1 MKTTVSLRSSG
12 PSVRLSVRNSAA
24 LVFLLLLV
32 LSPASLLAQQM
43 KKVPFPFS
51 PIGVNCLPWFVAK
64 DARIFEKH
72 GVDVDP
78 VFIGASSALFQAML
92 SGAADMA
99 GSGGPAVISNILK
112 AGDIIQVT
120 AMVPRFTQSIM
131 VKPEIKKVEDMA
143 GKRIGVSRLG
153 TVTHFALQTALDGY
167 GVKGVT
173 ILQMGGQPE
182 AFAGLSRGSVDGA
195 VFSPPYNFLLKKQGY
210 NELVSPND
218 LAKLTEFITNGIVAR
233 RSVVEKDKDS
243 LIRVIKST
251 AEAIKLIQTD
261 KELTKKVITKWM
273 PLKDADLLDQV
284 YVFSTENF
292 AKEGYVP
299 EAALRGM
306 VKQMVQS
313 NLIDAKT
320 AANTPLTAYYDNRY
334 VDEVKRSGFFD
345 QLSR

>member
-1 MKTTVSLRSSG
+1 MKIPLGLRSSG
-12 PSVRLSVRNSAA
+12 LASALRHRA
-24 LVFLLLLV
+24 QLMILVLLLLQP
-32 LSPASLLAQQM
+32 SPLLGQGS

-51 PIGVNCLPWFVAK
+51 PIGINCLPWFVAK

-99 GSGGPAVISNILK
+99 GSGGPAVIANILK

-131 VKPEIKKVEDMA
+131 VKPEIKKPEDMA
-143 GKRIGVSRLG
+143 GKKIGVSRLG

-182 AFAGLSRGSVDGA
+182 AAAGVLRGSVDGA
-195 VFSPPYNFLLKKQGY
+195 VFSPPYNFQLKKQGF
-210 NELVSPND
+210 NELVSPKD
-218 LAKLTEFITNGIVAR
+218 LHKFTDFITNGIVAR

-261 KELTKKVITKWM
+261 RETTKKVINKWM
-273 PLKDADLLDQV
+273 PMKDPDLLEQV
-284 YVFSTENF
+284 YLFATENF
-292 AKEGYVP
+292 AKEGHVR
-299 EAALRGM
+299 EAALRAM

-320 AANTPLTAYYDNRY
+320 AANTPLSAYYDNRY

-345 QLSR
+345 QLWR